1 MQQREERRKW
11 CDESLLF
18 WKDKK
23 WRDRE
28 SPPLL
33 FATLFAVKRTNL
45 RQFGPIH
52 EHVIRH
58 IIYRTRRRGRCSN
71 PRRLQSRITHHK
83 GAEYYQGFCQRLG
96 NTLCARDIYMLNV
109 KETNSNPAFIWL
121 DKRYSCCWMLHAR
134 RADEYLRLSLAACL
148 ICSSSNAQKLSR
160 RAFVKLLWHM
170 QIPAKGTPPW
180 EFAMKQ

>member
-1 MQQREERRKW
+1 MAVARTGASINIALRCSSSGERSAKIDAMSHYSFGKIKSEEIK
-11 CDESLLF
+11 
-18 WKDKK
+18 
-23 WRDRE
+23 RE

-33 FATLFAVKRTNL
+33 FATLFAVKHTNS
-45 RQFGPIH
+45 RQFGHIH

-58 IIYRTRRRGRCSN
+58 IIYRTRRRGRFSN

-121 DKRYSCCWMLHAR
+121 DKRYSCCWML
-134 RADEYLRLSLAACL
+134 DAACSA
-148 ICSSSNAQKLSR
+148 C
-160 RAFVKLLWHM
+160 
-170 QIPAKGTPPW
+170 
-180 EFAMKQ
+180 